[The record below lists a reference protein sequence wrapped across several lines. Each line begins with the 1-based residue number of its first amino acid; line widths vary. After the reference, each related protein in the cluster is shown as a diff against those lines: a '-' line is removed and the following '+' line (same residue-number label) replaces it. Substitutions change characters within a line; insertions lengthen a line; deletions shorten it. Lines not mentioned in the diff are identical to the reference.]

1 MPRSTEFN
9 HIIARKPAKS
19 VTSGLRAHNGADPD
33 AALFAAQHE
42 QYLEA
47 LRQSG
52 VAALVLPALED
63 FPDSVFIEDAA
74 ICIQGTAIVTNPGT
88 STRAGEGIAIK
99 PTLEA
104 KFEHVFTLPPQATL
118 DGGDVLLTDT
128 DAFIGL
134 SARTNE
140 AGYNELSS
148 ILSQFGYTGRQVN
161 TPKSILHFKS
171 DCGLLDPN
179 TIFST
184 PALAATG
191 AFDGY
196 NIIATPEAESAAAN
210 IICVNGTVFI
220 SEGFPQSEK
229 LLKKSGYKVVS
240 LNTSEAAKVD
250 GGLSCMS
257 LRYSE

>member
-9 HIIARKPAKS
+9 HIIARKPSKS
-19 VTSGLRAHNGADPD
+19 VTSGLRAHDGADPD

-42 QYLEA
+42 AYLEA
-47 LRQSG
+47 VKQAG
-52 VAALVLPALED
+52 VEALVLPALEE

-74 ICIQGTAIVTNPGT
+74 ICIQGAAIVTNPGA
-88 STRAGEGIAIK
+88 STRAGEGLAMK
-99 PTLEA
+99 PTLEE
-104 KFEHVFTLPPQATL
+104 KFEQVFTLPSEATL

-134 SARTNE
+134 SERTNE
-140 AGYNELSS
+140 AGYNELSK
-148 ILSQFGYTGRQVN
+148 ILSQFGYTGRRVN

-171 DCGLLDPN
+171 DCGLLDST

-191 AFDGY
+191 AFEGY
-196 NIIATPEAESAAAN
+196 NIIATPDGEQAAAN
-210 IICVNGTVFI
+210 IICINGTVFI
-220 SEGFPQSEK
+220 SEGFPLSEK
-229 LLKKSGYKVVS
+229 ILTQSGYKVVS

-257 LRYSE
+257 LRFSS